1 MDKPLPLDVARGTL
15 SGSRRVRVAL
25 VTVSD
30 SVHQGQRKD
39 RSGPAL
45 RERCDALGW
54 NVVSAQVVPDEASIL
69 QARLIELAEGRAVDV
84 VLTSGGTGLGP
95 RDVTP
100 EATEEICSRIIPGIA
115 EVMREVGRRSN
126 PRAAL
131 SRGVAGV
138 RGETIILNLPG
149 SPKGAVESLD
159 AIAELLPHAVEV
171 LSGARHD

>member
-1 MDKPLPLDVARGTL
+1 MEKSL
-15 SGSRRVRVAL
+15 RVAL

-54 NVVSAQVVPDEASIL
+54 SVVSTQVVPDEASIL
-69 QARLIELAEGRAVDV
+69 QARLIELAESRAVDV
-84 VLTSGGTGLGP
+84 VLTAGGTGLGP

-100 EATEEICSRIIPGIA
+100 EATEEICGRMIPGIA
-115 EVMREVGRRSN
+115 EAMREVGRRSN

-138 RGETIILNLPG
+138 RARTIILNLPG

-159 AIAELLPHAVEV
+159 AIAELLPHAIEV